1 MFNGIFEEAPAL
13 VGNEVD
19 DGEVE
24 VGCVQLPVKFFVL
37 QDHLRFDSLKFQKF
51 NI

>member
-24 VGCVQLPVKFFVL
+24 VRSIQLPIKFLVL
-37 QDHLRFDSLKFQKF
+37 KDILQFW
-51 NI
+51 